1 MDKKLQQWWWIMCV
15 ALLLPSCVTT
25 SPSAYSIKE
34 DKNLDTVEHAM
45 HTKKATHVETGSL
58 WNNTGVTMFTD
69 PKAHA
74 KGDLVTVLVAENAS
88 ATRNLGTQTSRQ
100 TSHKTGIK
108 ATMGLSAALA
118 AKNPTFTP
126 LTGIDV
132 NDGGSFKGSGKTSN
146 SDTLT
151 ASVTSVVTEVFPNGN
166 MRIMGRRQVTINQ
179 QPQELTF
186 IGVIR
191 PNDITSSNTILSSKV
206 AQVVISYGGGGELA
220 SVAHKGWL
228 SQTLDAVW
236 PF

>member
-1 MDKKLQQWWWIMCV
+1 MNKQVQQWWVMMCIV
-15 ALLLPSCVTT
+15 LILPACATT
-25 SPSAYSIKE
+25 PSAYSIKE
-34 DKNLDTVEHAM
+34 DKNLDLVERAM
-45 HTKKATHVETGSL
+45 HAQKKDRVETGSL

-74 KGDLVTVLVAENAS
+74 VGDLVTVLVAENAS
-88 ATRNLGTQTSRQ
+88 ATRSLGTQSSRKS
-100 TSHKTGIK
+100 SHKTGIK
-108 ATMGLSAALA
+108 AAFGLNAALS
-118 AKNPTFTP
+118 AKNPTFQP
-126 LTGIDV
+126 STGLDV
-132 NDGGSFKGSGKTSN
+132 NDGGSFAGSGKTTN

-151 ASVTSVVTEVFPNGN
+151 ASVTSVVTEVFSNGN

-186 IGVIR
+186 MGVIR
-191 PNDITSSNTILSSKV
+191 ANDITSANTIPSSKV
-206 AQVVISYGGGGELA
+206 AQAVISYGGGGELA